1 MSNVERIINNQTFQW
16 DSEKAL
22 LNWKKH
28 TVNFEDAALVFADEN
43 RIERFDSEHSDDE
56 DRYITIGKVESV
68 LFVIIYTER
77 GEITRLIS
85 ARRATAKERGIIML
99 VTKVI
104 DLNAPL
110 TSEQLERL
118 KLLENM
124 TDDDIVFDEDC
135 PPQTD
140 EQLKLFQRVNPRR
153 KDKAVG

>member
-1 MSNVERIINNQTFQW
+1 MSNVEYQSGDLIFEW

-68 LFVIIYTER
+68 LFVIYTER

-85 ARRATAKERGIIML
+85 ARRATAQERRNYYAG
-99 VTKVI
+99 
-104 DLNAPL
+104 N
-110 TSEQLERL
+110 E
-118 KLLENM
+118 
-124 TDDDIVFDEDC
+124 
-135 PPQTD
+135 
-140 EQLKLFQRVNPRR
+140 
-153 KDKAVG
+153 GY